1 MLKAV
6 QLSNAGA
13 LVTRRYSI
21 NGLIR
26 YWKDDSYVAKVP
38 CCDRDNLVGG
48 RGHVKYASVQSPA
61 RSALQRRFLH
71 MKALRYRTEPRQCAD
86 REATAECHSGAVPGV
101 PS

>member
-6 QLSNAGA
+6 QLSNAGD

-61 RSALQRRFLH
+61 RSALQWRFH
-71 MKALRYRTEPRQCAD
+71 HKKALRYRKELWQCAD
-86 REATAECHSGAVPGV
+86 RGVNAGCHSGAVPG
-101 PS
+101 